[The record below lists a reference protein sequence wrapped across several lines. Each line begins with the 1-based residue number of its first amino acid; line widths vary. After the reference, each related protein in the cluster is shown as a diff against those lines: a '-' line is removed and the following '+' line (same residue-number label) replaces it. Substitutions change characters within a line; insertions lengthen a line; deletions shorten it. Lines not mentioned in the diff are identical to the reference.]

1 MAEPA
6 LVQTRNSPAFKVLL
20 SGGHELPSE
29 AALDILDV
37 KVCDYLEGASTFSVT
52 MNIWDSAEQKYKWID
67 DTLLGEGTELEI
79 RVGYADSLKT
89 MIVGEVT
96 SLEPEFPEGEA
107 RAMKVH
113 GYDLLHRFRRGR
125 KTRSFVKMKDS
136 DIASQIARELN
147 LRTQVDD
154 TQVTHEY
161 VLQNNQTDIDFL
173 LERARRI
180 RYEVVIEDKT
190 LRFRKAANDKG
201 QVVSLEY
208 GFTLRSFYPRLSTM
222 QQVSEVVVQGWDP
235 KTKKAIAGR
244 ARQGDELSKMNGSKL
259 GFAISE
265 QAFFKSETVI
275 VDKPIYSE
283 GEALQIAKG
292 KFNDMTVAFITGEGL
307 ATGNTDIQAG
317 QVIELK
323 KLGKRFSGL
332 YYVTSATHMVDQ
344 TGYTTKFTVQ
354 RNAT

>member
-1 MAEPA
+1 MADPA
-6 LVQTRNSPAFKVLL
+6 LVQTRDSPAFKVL
-20 SGGHELPSE
+20 SGGNELPSE
-29 AALDILDV
+29 TALDILDV
-37 KVCDYLEGASTFSVT
+37 KVCDYVEGASIFTVN
-52 MNIWDSAEQKYKWID
+52 MNIWDSEKQEYKWID
-67 DTLLGEGTELEI
+67 DTLLSEGTELEI
-79 RVGYADSLKT
+79 KVGYADSLKT
-89 MIVGEVT
+89 LIIGEVT

-107 RAMKVH
+107 RTMKVH

-125 KTRSFVKMKDS
+125 KTRSFVNMKDS

-147 LRTQVDD
+147 LRAQVDD

-161 VLQNNQTDIDFL
+161 ILQNNQTHIDFL

-190 LRFRKAANDKG
+190 LRFRKAANDKRE
-201 QVVSLEY
+201 VVSLEY
-208 GFTLRSFYPRLSTM
+208 GFTLRSFYPRLSTI

-244 ARQGDELSKMNGSKL
+244 ARQGDEISKMNGSKL

-265 QAFFKSETVI
+265 QAFFKSETMI

-307 ATGNTDIQAG
+307 ATGNTDIRAG
-317 QVIELK
+317 EVIELK
-323 KLGKRFSGL
+323 KLGQRFSGL

-344 TGYTTKFTVQ
+344 TGYTTKFTVE
-354 RNAT
+354 RSAT

>member
-1 MAEPA
+1 
-6 LVQTRNSPAFKVLL
+6 
-20 SGGHELPSE
+20 
-29 AALDILDV
+29 
-37 KVCDYLEGASTFSVT
+37 
-52 MNIWDSAEQKYKWID
+52 
-67 DTLLGEGTELEI
+67 
-79 RVGYADSLKT
+79 